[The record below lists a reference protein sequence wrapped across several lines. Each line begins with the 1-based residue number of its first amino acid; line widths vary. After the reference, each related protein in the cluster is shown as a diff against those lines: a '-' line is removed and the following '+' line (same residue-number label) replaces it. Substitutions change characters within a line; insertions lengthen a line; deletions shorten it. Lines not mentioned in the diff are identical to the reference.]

1 MHVASLH
8 MCSIITRCQKEMTK
22 RLFEK
27 VHEKWIFRPFAI
39 KQNPFWLSRNHI
51 HWKKSQNFTN
61 AYGQAGGNPPSPLI
75 MVSLTVNFPFSFFY
89 PLPLDVSVSAWIP
102 LGLIELSRTIL
113 LKMYNVHRIHNKG
126 LSYYTLCPPPPLKI
140 WQNSPGPVK
149 APRYKTN
156 RYPPESLADK
166 YQ

>member
-1 MHVASLH
+1 MPEFAKKKW
-8 MCSIITRCQKEMTK
+8 Q
-22 RLFEK
+22 K
-27 VHEKWIFRPFAI
+27 VHEKCIFSPFAI
-39 KQNPFWLSRNHI
+39 KQNPFWVSRNHI
-51 HWKKSQNFTN
+51 HWKKVPKFLQMPTVRL
-61 AYGQAGGNPPSPLI
+61 GVIPPSPLI

-126 LSYYTLCPPPPLKI
+126 LSYYTLCPPKI

-149 APRYKTN
+149 APRYKIN
-156 RYPPESLADK
+156 RYPPERKDK
-166 YQ
+166 YQYKKCKYN